1 MAKID
6 KGLFERAGYSL
17 GMSRLVKDMQY
28 VDYTEKLKQELD
40 NIKTYNKE
48 KKEENPYGLP
58 IEKMGRN
65 ERENSTQYIMQC
77 ADQIKELGR
86 VTEGK
91 NVVVDGETRKATK
104 EDVENA
110 RNKMDKLD
118 LEIKNHS
125 DHLETKAQL
134 TANLRKRGISEAA
147 TLEQKKNYELIQ
159 NNAQEQRFNPETKEY
174 EWFDH
179 TVGDFVPTSKFNT
192 GSAYND
198 TLEKTINETYSNVR
212 EMSTQLKYQKNPDN
226 FKAINAN
233 IMSEMQTLVE
243 KDPDAVKNLL
253 FERKNDPNVKMI
265 LDNYMEKYYTQ
276 YLDNSNY
283 PDAAAAMEKFGITSF
298 EDYKNSSLYDA
309 DLNKFKQEG
318 EIDNTLFLN
327 SFESMI
333 NNEFEKYLPEPKPEE
348 KKTVVKTKTKK
359 EKQGDFTDDGDVES
373 SDSEEEV
380 TAFAP
385 TKESV
390 TKYILA
396 NLDKFSFEEST
407 IEAIKKG
414 ERPFDTLVSYIND
427 PNYKAK

>member
-40 NIKTYNKE
+40 KIGTYNKQ

-58 IEKMGRN
+58 IEKIGRN

-77 ADQIKELGR
+77 ADRIKELGR

-104 EDVENA
+104 EDVESA
-110 RNKMDKLD
+110 RNKMDELD

-134 TANLRKRGISEAA
+134 TANLRNRGISEAA
-147 TLEQKKNYELIQ
+147 TFEQKTNYEAIQ
-159 NNAQEQRFNPETKEY
+159 NNTQEQRFNEETNEY

-179 TVGDFVPTSKFNT
+179 TVGNFVPISKFNT

-198 TLEKTINETYSNVR
+198 TLEKTIDDTYKEVR
-212 EMSTQLKYQKNPDN
+212 QMAATLKYQKNPDN
-226 FKAINAN
+226 FKP
-233 IMSEMQTLVE
+233 MSVNLMSDIKTLVE

-253 FERKNDPNVKMI
+253 FQKKNNPDFKNL
-265 LDNYMEKYYTQ
+265 LDVYMEKYYQQHVST
-276 YLDNSNY
+276 
-283 PDAAAAMEKFGITSF
+283 PEDAAEFESVTGIKSF
-298 EDYKNSSLYDA
+298 EDYKNSNLYDA
-309 DLNKFKQEG
+309 ELNKFKQEG
-318 EIDNTLFLN
+318 EIDNQLFLN
-327 SFESMI
+327 SYESMI
-333 NNEFEKYLPEPKPEE
+333 NNEFEKYLPEPEPEE
-348 KKTVVKTKTKK
+348 KKLVVKTKTKK

-373 SDSEEEV
+373 DDSEEEV